1 MEEPLLRRDLL
12 KLGTTEA
19 EIRAALRSG
28 RWTGIGPGV
37 YLETGDERLR
47 FASTRHATLVEA
59 TVPSLAPGAVVS
71 GPSAAV
77 RHGLPVWGVPLTTVH
92 VTRDGASGGRG
103 GPRLRV
109 HASPL
114 SADEVVDV
122 RGIATT
128 SVARTVVDV
137 DRTAPF
143 ETAVAVADAA
153 LHRHLVTP
161 DRLRDAVLAACG
173 RHGVGRARAVVAFAD
188 ARADGPGESR
198 SRVRMARLHVVSP
211 VLQHPVLDE
220 RGHRIGVVDFWW
232 PDHGVVG
239 EFDGLGK
246 YGRSRRPGES
256 AADAVVREKRREDAL
271 RAQPGIRTV
280 VRWTWDELDD
290 FAGVAQRLPRAA

>member
-1 MEEPLLRRDLL
+1 MDEPLLRRDLL
-12 KLGTTEA
+12 RLGTTEA

-137 DRTAPF
+137 ARTAPF

-198 SRVRMARLHVVSP
+198 SRVRMARLHVASP

-239 EFDGLGK
+239 EFDGRGK
-246 YGRSRRPGES
+246 YGRRGRPGES
-256 AADAVVREKRREDAL
+256 AADTVVREKQREDAL
-271 RAQPGIRTV
+271 RSRPGVRTV
-280 VRWTWDELDD
+280 VRWTWDDLED
-290 FAGVAQRLPRAA
+290 FAAVAHRLPRAA